1 MDADLDRTTLRRSMN
16 LNPVHDEAWERLAAH
31 AGLNKNQFMR
41 WVLLTLSTDDVDRMF
56 NR

>member
-1 MDADLDRTTLRRSMN
+1 MEDVQDRTTLRRSMN
-16 LNPVHDEAWERLAAH
+16 LNPAHDEAWVALASH

-41 WVLLTLSTDDVDRMF
+41 WLLLTLTEEDVDRMF